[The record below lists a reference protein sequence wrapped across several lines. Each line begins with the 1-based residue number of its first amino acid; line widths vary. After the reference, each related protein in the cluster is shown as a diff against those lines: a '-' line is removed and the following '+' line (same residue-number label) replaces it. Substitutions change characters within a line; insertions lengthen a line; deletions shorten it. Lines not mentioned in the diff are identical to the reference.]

1 MAASEAQLKANL
13 ANALRSTGPKST
25 SGKEASR
32 SNSYKHGLTGSGVVL
47 PEREAAEVK
56 RRYEAYSDAAKPANE
71 IDAAVVLHAARMS
84 VRMEMCAKHRTA
96 TLTERVNNALADY
109 DVPEG
114 LDEAALA
121 KLHYEVSTRAMFDP
135 SPEATL
141 AQKYEVAAERG
152 FFRCLKEIERMK
164 KAAKAAEEERF
175 EDKLASILPPKMSD
189 EEFEELSIKMG
200 MPIDRNLAKRVNS
213 DVYADLKA
221 RADLPIPPSQRR

>member
-1 MAASEAQLKANL
+1 MPASEAQRKANS
-13 ANALRSTGPKST
+13 ANAARSTGPKST
-25 SGKEASR
+25 SGKEAAR
-32 SNSYKHGLTGSGVVL
+32 SNSYKHGLTGSGIVL

-56 RRYEAYSDAAKPANE
+56 RRYEAFCDAAKPANE
-71 IDAAVVLHAARMS
+71 IDAAVILHAARMS

-96 TLTERVNNALADY
+96 TLTERVNKALADY

-114 LDEAALA
+114 LDEDALA
-121 KLHYEVSTRAMFDP
+121 RLHYEVSARAMCDP

-175 EDKLASILPPKMSD
+175 EAKLASISPDKMTD
-189 EEFEELSIKMG
+189 EEFEELAIKMG
-200 MPIDRNLAKRVNS
+200 CPIDKDLAKRVAS

-221 RADLPIPPSQRR
+221 RADLPTPPSQRR

>member
-1 MAASEAQLKANL
+1 MPASEAQLKANS

-56 RRYEAYSDAAKPANE
+56 RRYEAFCDAAKPANE

-114 LDEAALA
+114 LDEA
-121 KLHYEVSTRAMFDP
+121 R
-135 SPEATL
+135 
-141 AQKYEVAAERG
+141 
-152 FFRCLKEIERMK
+152 
-164 KAAKAAEEERF
+164 
-175 EDKLASILPPKMSD
+175 
-189 EEFEELSIKMG
+189 
-200 MPIDRNLAKRVNS
+200 
-213 DVYADLKA
+213 
-221 RADLPIPPSQRR
+221 

>member
-1 MAASEAQLKANL
+1 MPASEAQRKANK
-13 ANALRSTGPKST
+13 ANSSRSTGPKST

-32 SNSYKHGLTGSGVVL
+32 SNSYKHGLAGSGVVL

-56 RRYEAYSDAAKPANE
+56 RRYESYSDTVKPANE
-71 IDAAVVLHAARMS
+71 IDAAIVLHAARSS
-84 VRMEMCAKHRTA
+84 VRMEMCANHRTA
-96 TLTERVNNALADY
+96 MLTERVHKALADY
-109 DVPEG
+109 EVPEG

-121 KLHYEVSTRAMFDP
+121 QLHYEVSARAMFDP

-175 EDKLASILPPKMSD
+175 EEKLASILPLKMSD

-200 MPIDRNLAKRVNS
+200 CPIDKKPMTRVES